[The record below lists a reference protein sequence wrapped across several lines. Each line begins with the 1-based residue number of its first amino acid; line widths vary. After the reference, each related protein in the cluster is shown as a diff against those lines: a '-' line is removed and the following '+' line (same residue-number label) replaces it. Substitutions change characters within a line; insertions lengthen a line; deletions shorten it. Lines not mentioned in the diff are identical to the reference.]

1 MDMTSPLTQPTIP
14 GFRRVPRTGVIY
26 VMHRASLQGF
36 TYENPAWAN
45 LGQGSPETG
54 DLPDAPPRLSEI
66 SAFAPT
72 RHYSPVSGQTELRQ
86 KVADLYNHLYRRGKR
101 SQYTY
106 ENVSI
111 AGGGRL
117 ALTRLV
123 AALDDINMG
132 HFLPDYTAYEELLTT
147 FKSFIPIP
155 ILLSAD
161 RGYQFS
167 AEALRQ
173 EIRGRGL
180 TAILASN
187 PCNPTGQVV
196 QDYALR
202 GWVEVARETECTL
215 ILDEFYSH
223 YIYSESSNPY
233 NMVSAAQY
241 IDDVEND
248 PVIIVDGLTKN
259 WRYPGWRISWT
270 LGPKSVIE
278 TIGSAGSFLDGG
290 ANHPFQQ
297 QAIELLDPEL
307 TIQETQAIQKIFRH
321 KRDYTMERLHDMGVT
336 VDAMPHGA
344 FYVWANLSDL
354 PAPLNDGM
362 SFFIEGLKEQVI
374 TVPGIFFDVNP
385 GQRRRANARY
395 QHYSRVSFGPELS
408 TLEQGL
414 DALARVVRKFR

>member
-1 MDMTSPLTQPTIP
+1 M
-14 GFRRVPRTGVIY
+14 
-26 VMHRASLQGF
+26 
-36 TYENPAWAN
+36 
-45 LGQGSPETG
+45 
-54 DLPDAPPRLSEI
+54 
-66 SAFAPT
+66 
-72 RHYSPVSGQTELRQ
+72 
-86 KVADLYNHLYRRGKR
+86 
-101 SQYTY
+101 
-106 ENVSI
+106 
-111 AGGGRL
+111 
-117 ALTRLV
+117 
-123 AALDDINMG
+123 
-132 HFLPDYTAYEELLTT
+132 
-147 FKSFIPIP
+147 
-155 ILLSAD
+155 
-161 RGYQFS
+161 
-167 AEALRQ
+167 
-173 EIRGRGL
+173 
-180 TAILASN
+180 
-187 PCNPTGQVV
+187 
-196 QDYALR
+196 
-202 GWVEVARETECTL
+202 
-215 ILDEFYSH
+215 
-223 YIYSESSNPY
+223 
-233 NMVSAAQY
+233 
-241 IDDVEND
+241 
-248 PVIIVDGLTKN
+248 IIVDGLTKN

-362 SFFIEGLKEQVI
+362 CFFEEGLKEQVI